1 MTLNRRQVIQ
11 GAGGALLGGAA
22 ASGAWA
28 QSAGYP
34 DRPIRLVVPW
44 GSGSNGDIAMRL
56 LAPRMSQILGQQVV
70 VDNKAGAT
78 GVMGSEQVTRAAPD
92 GYTLLMASIASH
104 STIVPLSPKL
114 PYNVAR
120 DFSYIGGATS
130 TPAVIVVT
138 PSVPARDLKEFV
150 AWTKTQPRGVDYAS
164 SGLGGSGH
172 LATEMFRLKTGA
184 SLVHVPYKEA
194 GRAVT
199 DLAAGVCKMM
209 IYYASVVPLV
219 RSGQLRALAVMS
231 DQRMSGLPDVATTEE
246 QGFKGMTVSAWTG
259 LMAPLGLPDP
269 IRDKVFAALRTA
281 VLDPALKPNLVAQG
295 LEPFAL
301 PPAEFK
307 RFVEGDITKWT
318 EVVRVAGIKME

>member
-11 GAGGALLGGAA
+11 GAAGALLGGSAVSA
-22 ASGAWA
+22 TWA
-28 QSAGYP
+28 QGAGYP

-44 GSGSNGDIAMRL
+44 GTGSNGDIAMRL
-56 LAPRMSQILGQQVV
+56 LAPRMSQLLGQQVI

-78 GVMGSEQVTRAAPD
+78 GVMGSEQVTRTAPD

-114 PYNVAR
+114 PYNVMR

-172 LATEMFRLKTGA
+172 LATEMLRLRTGA

-194 GRAVT
+194 GRAVS

-231 DQRMSGLPDVATTEE
+231 DQRMSGLPYVATTEE
-246 QGFKGMTVSAWTG
+246 QGFHGMTVSAWTG
-259 LMAPLGLPDP
+259 LMAPAGLPDP
-269 IRDKVFAALRTA
+269 IRDKVYAALRTA

-307 RFVEGDITKWT
+307 RFVEGDITKWA